1 MANIIQEFICKGPLE
16 EVRHLKNKVKRLE
29 QQLLDK
35 QEHIN
40 KTNAFYK
47 KKMREIKTKS
57 K

>member
-1 MANIIQEFICKGPLE
+1 MANFIQELVCKGPLE
-16 EVRHLKNKVKRLE
+16 EVRTLKTKVKRLE
-29 QQLLDK
+29 KQLADK

-47 KKMREIKTKS
+47 KKMREMKS